1 MYFLPLIF
9 YSFLKISENGWK
21 MMREN
26 LLLNDNDDDGESLL
40 KIIEES
46 KKRCQRKLFLKVF

>member
-1 MYFLPLIF
+1 
-9 YSFLKISENGWK
+9 

-46 KKRCQRKLFLKVF
+46 KKRCQRKLF